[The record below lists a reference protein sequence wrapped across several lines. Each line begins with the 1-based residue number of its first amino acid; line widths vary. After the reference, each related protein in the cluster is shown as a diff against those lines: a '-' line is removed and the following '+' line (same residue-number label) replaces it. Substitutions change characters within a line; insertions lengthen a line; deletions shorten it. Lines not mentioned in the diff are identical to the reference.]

1 MEIILFIIDNIVS
14 LVNIIIGIMVIYL
27 LQINDSLKLKI
38 DRLEY
43 AVDYLLKKN
52 EDEKSDI

>member
-14 LVNIIIGIMVIYL
+14 LVNIIMGIMVIYL
-27 LQINDSLKLKI
+27 LQINDSLKLKV

>member
-14 LVNIIIGIMVIYL
+14 LVNILLGVMMIYL
-27 LQINDSLKLKI
+27 LKINDCMKLKI

-52 EDEKSDI
+52 ADDKSDI